1 MKNTVETKQ
10 KMQELATTLSESD
23 KPITTASLCAKLDI
37 SADELMDYA
46 EELPTYLDPAS
57 ELVVTT
63 ANNETAYLVVNRED
77 KYSSDKTEGG
87 YSDPTAAA
95 AMRNYKSSTKDWK
108 YQVGDIWYSESKKG
122 YLDPFL
128 IVATYPEKA
137 TLVRVYEDGELESSR
152 VDLSSGMMVHDL
164 GFNRAFDC
172 SYICTKPYAWLVKKD
187 AGNVGDWLMDEV
199 RRKLAAALRISSD
212 DAGNAYMDIVDEQ
225 RATIEDLTERN
236 EAQRKMISEL
246 RAQTHAD
253 SDKEAVDRMA
263 ALIGTKNPREQAK
276 QILFGDYGFSAHKDE
291 LEEWE
296 KELHLSEPVQ
306 ICVLQTQVNMLEAE
320 RDRLYNLLCGVCDYE
335 V

>member
-1 MKNTVETKQ
+1 MKNTTETKQ
-10 KMQELATTLSESD
+10 KMQELATMLGESD
-23 KPITTASLCAKLDI
+23 KAITMTSLCAKLNI
-37 SADELMDYA
+37 SADELMEYA
-46 EELPTYLDPAS
+46 EELPTYLDPSS

-63 ANNETAYLVVNRED
+63 ANNETAYLVVNHED

-137 TLVRVYEDGELESSR
+137 TLVRVYEDGELESGR
-152 VDLSSGMMVHDL
+152 LELSTLVHDVSY
-164 GFNRAFDC
+164 NRAFDC
-172 SYICTKPYAWLVKKD
+172 SYICTKPYAWLTKKD
-187 AGNVGDWLMDEV
+187 KYGAGDWLMEEV
-199 RRKLAAALRISSD
+199 RKKLAGILHISSD

-236 EAQRKMISEL
+236 EAQRQMISEL
-246 RAQTHAD
+246 RAQVE
-253 SDKEAVDRMA
+253 S
-263 ALIGTKNPREQAK
+263 
-276 QILFGDYGFSAHKDE
+276 
-291 LEEWE
+291 
-296 KELHLSEPVQ
+296 ELHLSEPVQ
-306 ICVLQTQVNMLEAE
+306 ISVLQVQVNMLEAE

>member
-10 KMQELATTLSESD
+10 KMQELATMLSESD
-23 KPITTASLCAKLDI
+23 KPITMTSLCTKLNI

-63 ANNETAYLVVNRED
+63 ANNETAYLVVNHED
-77 KYSSDKTEGG
+77 KYSGDKTEGG

-128 IVATYPEKA
+128 IVAAYPEKA
-137 TLVRVYEDGELESSR
+137 TLVRVYEDGELESGRLEVSA
-152 VDLSSGMMVHDL
+152 LVHDVAY
-164 GFNRAFDC
+164 NRAFDC
-172 SYICTKPYAWLVKKD
+172 SYICTKPYAWLTKKD
-187 AGNVGDWLMDEV
+187 KYGAGDWLMEEV
-199 RRKLAAALRISSD
+199 RKKLAGILHISSD

-236 EAQRKMISEL
+236 EAQRQMISEL
-246 RAQTHAD
+246 RTQT
-253 SDKEAVDRMA
+253 E
-263 ALIGTKNPREQAK
+263 N
-276 QILFGDYGFSAHKDE
+276 
-291 LEEWE
+291 
-296 KELHLSEPVQ
+296 ELHLSEPVQ

>member
-10 KMQELATTLSESD
+10 KMQELATMLSESD
-23 KPITTASLCAKLDI
+23 KAITMTSLCAKLNI
-37 SADELMDYA
+37 SADELMEYA
-46 EELPTYLDPAS
+46 EELPTYLDPTS

-63 ANNETAYLVVNRED
+63 ANNETAYLVVNHED

-95 AMRNYKSSTKDWK
+95 AMRNYKSATKDWK

-128 IVATYPEKA
+128 IVATYPGKA

-164 GFNRAFDC
+164 AYNRAFDC
-172 SYICTKPYAWLVKKD
+172 SYICTKPYTWLIKKD
-187 AGNVGDWLMDEV
+187 GHNADNWLMDEI
-199 RRKLAAALRISSD
+199 RRKLAAIFHISSD
-212 DAGNAYMDIVDEQ
+212 YAANAYMDIVDDQ

-236 EAQRKMISEL
+236 EAQRQMISEL
-246 RAQTHAD
+246 RAQTE
-253 SDKEAVDRMA
+253 S
-263 ALIGTKNPREQAK
+263 
-276 QILFGDYGFSAHKDE
+276 
-291 LEEWE
+291 
-296 KELHLSEPVQ
+296 ELHLSEPVE
-306 ICVLQTQVNMLEAE
+306 ISMLQMQVNMLEAE
-320 RDRLYNLLCGVCDYE
+320 RDRLYNLLCGVCDYG